1 MRLSSLAPLAV
12 GLLIVSSSL
21 QAADETYRIA
31 RWGHSLL
38 VTAPGGTE
46 MSRAESIKLNQRMT
60 LDFQDAPLTD
70 VVDFL
75 RDASKMNIVVAP
87 AVLLS
92 APNITLKSSNMSLGN
107 VLNWVTK
114 LSNTNFGFLNGAL
127 YISDKPIVEASVTK
141 IYDISDMTLPIRDFP
156 GPEMSL
162 NGGGQNGSNSG
173 AIFKQ
178 VGDTKDNA
186 PTTEEVEDIIKK
198 VIAPGKW
205 NE

>member
-12 GLLIVSSSL
+12 GLLIMSSSL
-21 QAADETYRIA
+21 QAADETYRIE

-46 MSRAESIKLNQRMT
+46 ISRAESVKLNQRIT
-60 LDFQDAPLTD
+60 LDFHDAPLTE
-70 VVDFL
+70 VIDFL

-87 AVLLS
+87 AVVLS
-92 APNITLKSSNMSLGN
+92 APHITLKSSNMTLGN
-107 VLNWVTK
+107 VLHWVTK
-114 LSNTNFGFLNGAL
+114 LSNTNFGFVNGAL
-127 YISDKPIVEASVTK
+127 FISDQLIVEASVTK

-162 NGGGQNGSNSG
+162 NGGGQNGSSSG
-173 AIFKQ
+173 AIFKP
-178 VGDTKDNA
+178 VGDSKDNA
-186 PTTEEVEDIIKK
+186 PTTEEIEDIIKK

-205 NE
+205 SD